1 MPTPNNPP
9 TTLHQLL
16 AQRRQESGLS
26 FQNLSFRSHVDVAY
40 LCRLEKGQASN
51 PGRNVVLRIGIGM
64 GLGVEEIDD
73 LLVAAHHLPLSAGMP
88 MLPSRSD
95 TFNSTAVGASET

>member
-1 MPTPNNPP
+1 MPTPNNSP
-9 TTLHQLL
+9 TVLYQLL
-16 AQRRQESGLS
+16 AQKRQESGLS
-26 FQNLSFRSHVDVAY
+26 FQNLSLRSHVDVAY

-64 GLGVEEIDD
+64 GLGVEEIDE

-88 MLPSRSD
+88 ILPARSG
-95 TFNSTAVGASET
+95 NLSSPAVNASEI